1 MTSTTTS
8 PIKARQLLAYGSIA
22 ALAAVAINVLIYAG
36 GRVADV
42 SYVVN
47 QTASGPEEIR
57 LVHVVGFCL
66 QAFAVGLV
74 AALVANRL
82 GRPSLR
88 SLQILGA
95 VIAVGSTVM
104 DVGIDSALP
113 AKLLLASMHI
123 VTGVAYVA
131 AVQVVRSRASL
142 ATEHAPATAS
152 RLPVA
157 A

>member
-1 MTSTTTS
+1 MRGQVPSNRVTDRFRPEEAPMTSTTTT

-22 ALAAVAINVLIYAG
+22 ALVAVAINVGIYAG
-36 GRVADV
+36 GRAADV

-47 QTASGPEEIR
+47 QTASGPEEIQ

-74 AALVANRL
+74 AALIANRL

-95 VIAVGSTVM
+95 VIAVGST
-104 DVGIDSALP
+104 
-113 AKLLLASMHI
+113 
-123 VTGVAYVA
+123 
-131 AVQVVRSRASL
+131 
-142 ATEHAPATAS
+142 
-152 RLPVA
+152 
-157 A
+157 